1 MHGAIALAIA
11 SDLNSSHL
19 HNARKSIDTSSL
31 DKLCQQL
38 FAGVFLKAQRT
49 GKFHMH
55 RSRMLSHN
63 CLYLIFGT
71 EWYSSFINSSNSL
84 HGAISMKLE
93 FLELKLHV
101 KLKYCK
107 LEFQKQ

>member
-1 MHGAIALAIA
+1 MGNYMVQLLLVIA

-19 HNARKSIDTSSL
+19 HNAGKSIDTSSL

-55 RSRMLSHN
+55 RSRMLSHK
-63 CLYLIFGT
+63 LFIFNI
-71 EWYSSFINSSNSL
+71 WY
-84 HGAISMKLE
+84 
-93 FLELKLHV
+93 
-101 KLKYCK
+101 
-107 LEFQKQ
+107 

>member
-1 MHGAIALAIA
+1 MVYPKKKKKKECY
-11 SDLNSSHL
+11 N
-19 HNARKSIDTSSL
+19 K
-31 DKLCQQL
+31 
-38 FAGVFLKAQRT
+38 
-49 GKFHMH
+49 
-55 RSRMLSHN
+55 N

-84 HGAISMKLE
+84 HGVISMKLE

-101 KLKYCK
+101 KHEFCK